1 MRGIPGGLRKGDLFV
16 RYRRK
21 GERRIF
27 AGILRPDGEIASRDG
42 RVDRPGEVFWLP
54 PVTPGKIVAVGL
66 NDREHALE
74 MGKPLPREPLL
85 FLKAVSSLGAHC
97 GEVVYPAVSTRVDFE
112 GEIALVVGRR
122 ADHIPPREAERHLFG
137 ICAAN
142 DITARDIQSSDI
154 QYTRAKSF
162 PGFCP
167 VGPAVLVGGTP
178 EGCSVVTRVNGKVRQ
193 KGHVSSQIFGWEDL
207 LSYISHMMPLDPGD
221 IVLTG
226 TYRGVGAVLP
236 GDVVTVE
243 VSGTGIPLKSTIV
256 ADPRPGLFSL
266 WPGKKSA
273 PSEHLSAH
281 SPS

>member
-122 ADHIPPREAERHLFG
+122 ADHIPPPRGRKTSFRDLRRQRHHRPGHPVVGYSVHPGEVLSRLLPRGSGRSCRGDAGGLLGGDAGERKGATKGSCLFPDLRLG
-137 ICAAN
+137 GSLELHQPHDAARSRGYCPH
-142 DITARDIQSSDI
+142 RD
-154 QYTRAKSF
+154 
-162 PGFCP
+162 
-167 VGPAVLVGGTP
+167 
-178 EGCSVVTRVNGKVRQ
+178 
-193 KGHVSSQIFGWEDL
+193 
-207 LSYISHMMPLDPGD
+207 
-221 IVLTG
+221 
-226 TYRGVGAVLP
+226 LP
-236 GDVVTVE
+236 GRGGG
-243 VSGTGIPLKSTIV
+243 SS
-256 ADPRPGLFSL
+256 RRRRHRRGLRNGN
-266 WPGKKSA
+266 PA
-273 PSEHLSAH
+273 
-281 SPS
+281 